1 MPVLGLRPGPQ
12 PPVRAARPALSRQSR
27 TESLG
32 KFATASRQQG
42 GGDSSGDGGGGFG
55 GERRGE
61 TPLGPNLC
69 EEFAVLGPAPS
80 RPPAPRPVAATDDP
94 SKTTPSLA
102 HNY

>member
-42 GGDSSGDGGGGFG
+42 GGDSRGDGGGGFG

-69 EEFAVLGPAPS
+69 EEFAVLGWHRRGHRHRGQS
-80 RPPAPRPVAATDDP
+80 PRPTSP